1 MWNPYW
7 GDMGN
12 LAHSILDRLLNLTRQ
27 NGWNFTEVLVR
38 YALERLIA
46 RVGKSP
52 YSRTLI
58 LKGGTMF
65 VVWQKGLVGRP
76 TMDAD
81 MEFRGE
87 GTPEDLKRVF
97 AEIMSLPMED
107 AIRFDLELLDAG
119 YIREDDQY
127 GGVRVTT
134 VAYMGNAK
142 IPVQVDVGIGDAITP
157 TARVSE
163 YPLLLSSLP
172 HAKMR
177 MYPPETS
184 VAEKLETLVKRGIE
198 NSRMKDF
205 YDLKVLFE
213 IFDFDKAILQ
223 SAVRRTFERRQTP
236 MPNGLP
242 TALTDEFATNAK
254 KIAQWK
260 GFCRKSRIETI
271 PLSEVLAQLADKVD
285 EYELFSART
294 S

>member
-1 MWNPYW
+1 
-7 GDMGN
+7 MGN
-12 LAHSILDRLLNLTRQ
+12 LSHSILDRLLNLTRQ

-46 RVGKSP
+46 RVGKSS
-52 YSRTLI
+52 YSRTFI

-87 GTPEDLKRVF
+87 GTPEGLRRIF
-97 AEIMSLPMED
+97 AEIMSIPMED
-107 AIRFDLELLDAG
+107 AISYDLELLNAG

-134 VAYMGNAK
+134 VAHMGKAR

-163 YPLLLSSLP
+163 YPLLLPTLP

-184 VAEKLETLVKRGIE
+184 VAEKLETLVKRGVE

-213 IFDFDKAILQ
+213 IFDFDKAVLQ

-236 MPNGLP
+236 IPSGLP
-242 TALTDEFATNAK
+242 TALTSEFASNDQ

-260 GFCRKSRIETI
+260 GFCRKSRIEEI
-271 PLSEVLAQLADKVD
+271 SLSEVLARLAEKVNEYQLF
-285 EYELFSART
+285 FS
-294 S
+294 

>member
-1 MWNPYW
+1 M
-7 GDMGN
+7 
-12 LAHSILDRLLNLTRQ
+12 DRLLNLTRQ

-76 TMDAD
+76 TMDVD

-87 GTPEDLKRVF
+87 GTPEGLKRVF
-97 AEIMSLPMED
+97 AEIMSIPMED
-107 AIRFDLELLDAG
+107 AIRFDLELLNAG

-157 TARVSE
+157 AARVSE
-163 YPLLLSSLP
+163 YPLLLPTLP
-172 HAKMR
+172 RAKMR

-184 VAEKLETLVKRGIE
+184 AAEKLETLVKRGVE

-213 IFDFDKAILQ
+213 MFDFDKVVLQ
-223 SAVRRTFERRQTP
+223 SAVRRTFKRRRTS
-236 MPNGLP
+236 MPTGLP
-242 TALTDEFATNAK
+242 AALTDEFASNTR

-260 GFCRKSRIETI
+260 GFCRKSRIEAI
-271 PLSEVLAQLADKVD
+271 PLSEVLVRLADKVG
-285 EYELFSART
+285 EYELFSDQT
-294 S
+294 N

>member
-1 MWNPYW
+1 
-7 GDMGN
+7 
-12 LAHSILDRLLNLTRQ
+12 
-27 NGWNFTEVLVR
+27 
-38 YALERLIA
+38 
-46 RVGKSP
+46 
-52 YSRTLI
+52 
-58 LKGGTMF
+58 
-65 VVWQKGLVGRP
+65 
-76 TMDAD
+76 

-87 GTPEDLKRVF
+87 GTPEDLKCVF
-97 AEIMSLPMED
+97 AEIMSIPMED
-107 AIRFDLELLDAG
+107 AIRFDLELLSAG

-134 VAYMGNAK
+134 VAYMGKAK

-163 YPLLLSSLP
+163 YPLLLSTLP

-236 MPNGLP
+236 MPSGSP

-285 EYELFSART
+285 EYELFSARI

>member
-1 MWNPYW
+1 
-7 GDMGN
+7 MGN

-46 RVGKSP
+46 RVGKSS
-52 YSRTLI
+52 YSRMLI

-87 GTPEDLKRVF
+87 GTPEGLRRVF
-97 AEIMSLPMED
+97 AEIMSIPMED
-107 AIRFDLELLDAG
+107 AIRFDLESLSAG

-157 TARVSE
+157 AARVSE
-163 YPLLLSSLP
+163 YPLLLPALP
-172 HAKMR
+172 RAKMR

-184 VAEKLETLVKRGIE
+184 VAEKLETLVKRGVE

-213 IFDFDKAILQ
+213 IFDFDKEVLQ
-223 SAVRRTFERRQTP
+223 SAVRRTFERRRTP
-236 MPNGLP
+236 MPSGLP
-242 TALTDEFATNAK
+242 TALTDEFASNAK
-254 KIAQWK
+254 KMAQWK
-260 GFCRKSRIETI
+260 GFCRKSRIEAI
-271 PLSEVLAQLADKVD
+271 PLSEVLVRLADKVD
-285 EYELFSART
+285 EYKLFSAQLHV
-294 S
+294 

>member
-1 MWNPYW
+1 
-7 GDMGN
+7 MGN
-12 LAHSILDRLLNLTRQ
+12 LAHSILDRLLNLTRE
-27 NGWNFTEVLVR
+27 NCWNFTEVLVR

-46 RVGKSP
+46 RVGKSQ

-58 LKGGTMF
+58 LKGGAMF

-81 MEFRGE
+81 MEFRGG
-87 GTPEDLKRVF
+87 GTPEELRRIF
-97 AEIMSLPMED
+97 AEIMSIPMED
-107 AIRFDLELLDAG
+107 AIRFDLELLNAG
-119 YIREDDQY
+119 YIREDDRY

-163 YPLLLSSLP
+163 YPLLLPTLP

-184 VAEKLETLVKRGIE
+184 VAEKLETLVKRGVE

-213 IFDFDKAILQ
+213 IFDFDKAVLQ
-223 SAVRRTFERRQTP
+223 SAVRRTFERRRTP
-236 MPNGLP
+236 MPSGLP
-242 TALTDEFATNAK
+242 TALTDEFASNGK
-254 KIAQWK
+254 KLAQWK
-260 GFCRKSRIETI
+260 GFCRKSRIEAI
-271 PLSEVLAQLADKVD
+271 PLSEVLARVAEKVD
-285 EYELFSART
+285 EYGLFAGVIS
-294 S
+294 

>member
-1 MWNPYW
+1 
-7 GDMGN
+7 MGN

-27 NGWNFTEVLVR
+27 KGWIFTEVLVR

-46 RVGKSP
+46 RVGKSL

-87 GTPEDLKRVF
+87 GTPEGLKRAF
-97 AEIMSLPMED
+97 AEIMSIPMED
-107 AIRFDLELLDAG
+107 AIRFDLESLSAG
-119 YIREDDQY
+119 YIRADDQY

-157 TARVSE
+157 TAKMSE
-163 YPLLLSSLP
+163 YPLILP
-172 HAKMR
+172 TLPRARMR

-184 VAEKLETLVKRGIE
+184 VAEKFETLVKRGIE

-205 YDLKVLFE
+205 YDLKILFE
-213 IFDFDKAILQ
+213 IFEFDKTVLQ

-236 MPNGLP
+236 MPRGLP
-242 TALTDEFATNAK
+242 MALTDEFASNAK

-260 GFCRKSRIETI
+260 GFCRKSRIATI

-285 EYELFSART
+285 EYELFSAQT

>member
-7 GDMGN
+7 DDKGN
-12 LAHSILDRLLNLTRQ
+12 LAHSILDRLLNLTRE
-27 NGWNFTEVLVR
+27 NCWNCTEVLVR

-46 RVGKSP
+46 RVGKSQ

-81 MEFRGE
+81 MEFRGG
-87 GTPEDLKRVF
+87 GTPEELRRIF
-97 AEIMSLPMED
+97 AEIMSIPMED
-107 AIRFDLELLDAG
+107 AIRFDFELLNAG
-119 YIREDDQY
+119 YIREDDRY

-163 YPLLLSSLP
+163 YPLLLPTLP

-184 VAEKLETLVKRGIE
+184 VAEKLETLVKRGVE

-213 IFDFDKAILQ
+213 IFDFDKAVLQ
-223 SAVRRTFERRQTP
+223 SAVRRTFERRRTP
-236 MPNGLP
+236 MPSGLP
-242 TALTDEFATNAK
+242 TALTDEFASNGK
-254 KIAQWK
+254 KLAQWK
-260 GFCRKSRIETI
+260 GFCRKSRIEAI
-271 PLSEVLAQLADKVD
+271 PLSEVLARVAEKVD
-285 EYELFSART
+285 EYGLFAGVIS
-294 S
+294 

>member
-1 MWNPYW
+1 
-7 GDMGN
+7 
-12 LAHSILDRLLNLTRQ
+12 
-27 NGWNFTEVLVR
+27 
-38 YALERLIA
+38 
-46 RVGKSP
+46 
-52 YSRTLI
+52 
-58 LKGGTMF
+58 MF

-87 GTPEDLKRVF
+87 GTPEGLRRVF
-97 AEIMSLPMED
+97 AEIMSIPMED

-205 YDLKVLFE
+205 YDLRVLFE

-242 TALTDEFATNAK
+242 TALTEEFSTNAK

-285 EYELFSART
+285 EYELFSARI

>member
-1 MWNPYW
+1 
-7 GDMGN
+7 MGN
-12 LAHSILDRLLNLTRQ
+12 LAHSILDRLLNMTRQ

-38 YALERLIA
+38 YALERLIS
-46 RVGKSP
+46 RVGRSS

-81 MEFRGE
+81 MEFRGD
-87 GTPEDLKRVF
+87 GTPESLKKIF
-97 AEIMSLPMED
+97 LEIMAIQMED
-107 AIRFDLELLDAG
+107 AIRFDLESLRVG

-157 TARVSE
+157 TARMSE
-163 YPLLLSSLP
+163 YPLLLRTLP
-172 HAKMR
+172 QAKMR

-184 VAEKLETLVKRGIE
+184 VAEKLETLVKRGTE

-213 IFDFDKAILQ
+213 MFDFDKAVLQ
-223 SAVRRTFERRQTP
+223 LAVRRTFERRQTP
-236 MPNGLP
+236 LPVGLP
-242 TALTDEFATNAK
+242 TALTDAFATNVK
-254 KIAQWK
+254 KLAQWK
-260 GFCRKSRIETI
+260 GFCRKSRIEEI
-271 PLSEVLAQLADKVD
+271 PLPEVLARLADRVS
-285 EYELFSART
+285 EYELFLSQEN
-294 S
+294 

>member
-12 LAHSILDRLLNLTRQ
+12 LAHSILDRLLALTRQ

-46 RVGKSP
+46 RVGKSS

-87 GTPEDLKRVF
+87 GTPEVLKRIF
-97 AEIMSLPMED
+97 AEIMAIPMED
-107 AIRFDLELLDAG
+107 AIRFDLESLNAG

-134 VAYMGNAK
+134 IAYMGNAK
-142 IPVQVDVGIGDAITP
+142 IPIQVDVGIGDAITP

-163 YPLLLSSLP
+163 YPLLLPSLP
-172 HAKMR
+172 RAKMR

-184 VAEKLETLVKRGIE
+184 VAEKFETLVKRGIE

-213 IFDFDKAILQ
+213 IFDFDKAVLQ
-223 SAVRRTFERRQTP
+223 TAVRRTFERRQTP
-236 MPNGLP
+236 IPSGLP
-242 TALTDEFATNAK
+242 TALTDEFSSNAK
-254 KIAQWK
+254 KLAQWK
-260 GFCRKSRIETI
+260 GFCRKSRIEET
-271 PLSEVLAQLADKVD
+271 PLPEVLARLADKVD
-285 EYELFSART
+285 EYELFPAKM
-294 S
+294 

>member
-1 MWNPYW
+1 
-7 GDMGN
+7 MGN
-12 LAHSILDRLLNLTRQ
+12 LAHSILDRLLNLTRE
-27 NGWNFTEVLVR
+27 NCWNFTEVLVR

-46 RVGKSP
+46 RVGKSQ

-81 MEFRGE
+81 MEFRGG
-87 GTPEDLKRVF
+87 GTPEELRRIF
-97 AEIMSLPMED
+97 AEIMSIPMED
-107 AIRFDLELLDAG
+107 AIRFDLELLNAG
-119 YIREDDQY
+119 YIREDDRY

-163 YPLLLSSLP
+163 YPLLLPTLP

-184 VAEKLETLVKRGIE
+184 VAEKLETLVKRGVE

-213 IFDFDKAILQ
+213 IFDFDKAVLQ
-223 SAVRRTFERRQTP
+223 SAVRRTFERRRTP
-236 MPNGLP
+236 MPSGLP
-242 TALTDEFATNAK
+242 TALTDEFASNGK
-254 KIAQWK
+254 KLAQWK
-260 GFCRKSRIETI
+260 GFCRKSRIEAI
-271 PLSEVLAQLADKVD
+271 PLSEVLARVAEKVD
-285 EYELFSART
+285 EYGLFAGVIS
-294 S
+294 

>member
-1 MWNPYW
+1 
-7 GDMGN
+7 
-12 LAHSILDRLLNLTRQ
+12 
-27 NGWNFTEVLVR
+27 
-38 YALERLIA
+38 
-46 RVGKSP
+46 
-52 YSRTLI
+52 
-58 LKGGTMF
+58 MF

-87 GTPEDLKRVF
+87 GTPDVLKRVF
-97 AEIMSLPMED
+97 AEIMSIPMAD
-107 AIRFDLELLDAG
+107 AIRFDLELLSTS

-157 TARVSE
+157 MARVAE
-163 YPLLLSSLP
+163 YPLLLSALP

-184 VAEKLETLVKRGIE
+184 VAEKLETLVKRGVE

-213 IFDFDKAILQ
+213 IFEFDKAVLR

-236 MPNGLP
+236 MPSGLP
-242 TALTDEFATNAK
+242 VALTDEFASNAK

-260 GFCRKSRIETI
+260 GFCRKSRIEVL
-271 PLSEVLAQLADKVD
+271 PLPEVLALLADKVS
-285 EYELFSART
+285 EYELFSD
-294 S
+294 